1 MIKFFRKIRHKLF
14 TENKFSKYL
23 LYALGEIILVV
34 IGILI
39 ALQVNNWNEGRKLQN
54 ESQEILTALNAE
66 FKNNREVLK
75 DRIDYLEDA
84 NKYVKAV
91 LSLTKSD
98 ESQLRAVN
106 VDSIIS
112 LSLKYGNYNPANS
125 TIQELISSG
134 KLNLIEND
142 QLKDHLFNWLQI
154 LEDTDEDFKN
164 QDLQAITM
172 LEVYLSKNISF
183 KNTITYHPLDFGD
196 GASKLFD
203 GKYEHI
209 FNDLEFENL
218 YYGKRF
224 WNTVMINHYKELD
237 ILAQEIIHQTEI
249 IK

>member
-1 MIKFFRKIRHKLF
+1 
-14 TENKFSKYL
+14 
-23 LYALGEIILVV
+23 VV

-39 ALQVNNWNEGRKLQN
+39 ALQVNNWNEIRKLQN
-54 ESQEILTALNAE
+54 ESQGIIKTLNTE

-91 LSLTKSD
+91 LSLIKSD
-98 ESQLRAVN
+98 KSQLSAVN
-106 VDSIIS
+106 IDSIIS
-112 LSLKYGNYNPANS
+112 LSLNYGNYNPANS

-134 KLNLIEND
+134 KLNLIENN
-142 QLKDHLFNWLQI
+142 QLKDNLFNWLQT

-172 LEVYLSKNISF
+172 LEVYLTKNISL

-196 GASKLFD
+196 GESKLFD
-203 GKYEHI
+203 RKYEYI

-224 WNTVMINHYKELD
+224 WNTVMINHYKDLD
-237 ILAQEIIHQTEI
+237 ILAQEIINQTEYN
-249 IK
+249 K

>member
-1 MIKFFRKIRHKLF
+1 MIKFFRNIRKTFLF
-14 TENKFSKYL
+14 EGKTTRYLKY
-23 LYALGEIILVV
+23 AIGEIVLVV
-34 IGILI
+34 FGILI
-39 ALQVNNWNEGRKLQN
+39 ALQVNNWNEIRKSQH
-54 ESQEILTALNAE
+54 ESHQILKSLNAE
-66 FKNNREVLK
+66 FKNNRGVLK
-75 DRIDYLEDA
+75 ERIDYLEDA

-91 LSLTKSD
+91 LSLINID
-98 ESQLRAVN
+98 ESELLMVN

-134 KLNLIEND
+134 KLNLIANN
-142 QLKDHLFNWLQI
+142 QLKDNLFKWLQI

-172 LEVYLSKNISF
+172 LEVYLSKKISF
-183 KNTITYHPLDFGD
+183 KNTISFHPLDFGD
-196 GASKLFD
+196 GKSELFK

-224 WNTVMINHYKELD
+224 WNTVMITKNW
-237 ILAQEIIHQTEI
+237 TF
-249 IK
+249 

>member
-1 MIKFFRKIRHKLF
+1 MINFFRKIRHKLL

-23 LYALGEIILVV
+23 LYAIGEIFLVV

-39 ALQVNNWNEGRKLQN
+39 ALQVNNWNEKIKLQN
-54 ESQEILTALNAE
+54 ESQEILKALNVE
-66 FKNNREVLK
+66 FKNNRAVLK

-84 NKYVKAV
+84 NKYVQAV
-91 LSLTKSD
+91 LKLTKSD
-98 ESQLRAVN
+98 ESQLRQVN
-106 VDSIIS
+106 IDSIIS

-125 TIQELISSG
+125 TILELISSG
-134 KLNLIEND
+134 KLNLIED
-142 QLKDHLFNWLQI
+142 GQLKDNLFNWLQI

-183 KNTITYHPLDFGD
+183 KNTVTYHPLDYGD
-196 GASKLFD
+196 GKSELFD
-203 GKYEHI
+203 GKYEYI
-209 FNDLEFENL
+209 FNHLEFENL

-237 ILAQEIIHQTEI
+237 SLAQKILNQTEFL
-249 IK
+249 K

>member
-1 MIKFFRKIRHKLF
+1 MEK
-14 TENKFSKYL
+14 NKTGKYFK
-23 LYALGEIILVV
+23 YAVGEIILVV

-39 ALQVNNWNEGRKLQN
+39 ALQVNNWNEKRKLQN
-54 ESQEILTALNAE
+54 ESQEILKALNVE
-66 FKNNREVLK
+66 FKNNRAVLK

-84 NKYVKAV
+84 NKYVQAV
-91 LSLTKSD
+91 LKLTKSD
-98 ESQLRAVN
+98 ESQLRQVN
-106 VDSIIS
+106 IDSIIS

-134 KLNLIEND
+134 KLNLIENG
-142 QLKDHLFNWLQI
+142 QLKDNLFNWLQI

-183 KNTITYHPLDFGD
+183 KNTVTYHPLDFGD
-196 GASKLFD
+196 GKSELFN
-203 GKYEHI
+203 GKYEQI

-237 ILAQEIIHQTEI
+237 ILAQEIIDQT
-249 IK
+249 KNTK